1 MNIILKIVYA
11 GTLIYY
17 NGITEML
24 NAFADLGEVYQLHI
38 YGYGPLENSVI
49 KMAKTY
55 SNIIYHVDL
64 TQTEQKKY

>member
-1 MNIILKIVYA
+1 
-11 GTLIYY
+11 
-17 NGITEML
+17 ML
-24 NAFADLGEVYQLHI
+24 NAFADLGEAYQLHI

-55 SNIIYHVDL
+55 QISYIMGDL